1 MNATATPALKEQWLN
16 FRTQQPKTRIRDAAA
31 QLQVSEGELV
41 AACTGNTVKHLTN
54 DFPALIQ
61 AMPALGKV
69 MVLTRNEHCVIERKG
84 IFEIINTENK
94 HVGTVLGKDIDLRMF
109 FSRWKY
115 AFALDND
122 DTIGFKKS
130 IQIFDAQGHAI
141 MKIFALEQT
150 HAAAWEKV
158 ITDFSAIEQPAAI
171 TAAPAPAA
179 TVYNDAQADTTAFLE
194 GWAALQDTH
203 DFFPLLM
210 KHKLSRTGAL
220 KLAAGKFTYPVGAD
234 CVKTLL
240 NGAAATGLEIMVFVG
255 NPGNIEIHTGPV
267 EKILEIPNWINV
279 MDEDF
284 NLHLRTDAIAQSW
297 IVEKPSAD
305 GIVTSLEVFDAAGE
319 MIAQFFGKR
328 KPGSPELS
336 EWKELARKIRTNN

>member
-1 MNATATPALKEQWLN
+1 MNATVTTLKEQWQA
-16 FRTQQPKTRIRDAAA
+16 FREQHPKVRIRDAAS

-41 AACTGNTVKHLTN
+41 AACTGGTVKHLKN
-54 DFPALIQ
+54 EFPALIQ

-84 IFEIINTENK
+84 VFEIVNTENK

-115 AFALDND
+115 GFAVATD
-122 DTIGFKKS
+122 DSIGFKKS
-130 IQIFDAQGHAI
+130 LQIFDAQGTAI
-141 MKIFALEQT
+141 MKIYAVEQT
-150 HAAAWEKV
+150 NLAAWDKLV
-158 ITDFSAIEQPAAI
+158 ADFTASEQPAAI
-171 TAAPAPAA
+171 TVAPAPPAP
-179 TVYNDAQADTTAFLE
+179 VYNDKDADSEAFLQ

-210 KHKLSRTGAL
+210 KHKLSRVRAL
-220 KLAAGKFTYPVGAD
+220 ELAEGKFARRTGND

-240 NGAAATGLEIMVFVG
+240 EKASASGLEIMVFVG

-267 EKILEIPNWINV
+267 QKIVEIPNWINV

-284 NLHLRTDAIAQSW
+284 NLHLKTDVIAQCW
-297 IVEKPSAD
+297 IVEKPSVD

-328 KPGSPELS
+328 KPGNPELE
-336 EWKELARKIRTNN
+336 EWRALAAAL

>member
-1 MNATATPALKEQWLN
+1 MNAIVTTLKEQWQA
-16 FRTQQPKTRIRDAAA
+16 FREQHPKVRIRDAAS

-41 AACTGNTVKHLTN
+41 AACTGGTVKHLKN
-54 DFPALIQ
+54 EFPALIQ

-84 IFEIINTENK
+84 AFEIINTENK

-115 AFALDND
+115 GFAVDTD
-122 DTIGFKKS
+122 DSIGFKKS
-130 IQIFDAQGHAI
+130 LQIFDAQGTAI
-141 MKIFALEQT
+141 MKIYAVDKTDLT
-150 HAAAWEKV
+150 AWDKLV
-158 ITDFSAIEQPAAI
+158 ADFTASEQPAAI
-171 TAAPAPAA
+171 TVAPAPPAP
-179 TVYNDAQADTTAFLE
+179 VYNDKDADGEAFLQ
-194 GWAALQDTH
+194 GWAALKDTH

-210 KHKLSRTGAL
+210 KHKLSRVRAL
-220 KLAAGKFTYPVGAD
+220 ELAEGKFSRRTGSD

-240 NGAAATGLEIMVFVG
+240 EKASASGLEIMVFVG

-267 EKILEIPNWINV
+267 QKIVEIPNWINV

-284 NLHLRTDAIAQSW
+284 NLHLKTDVIAQCW
-297 IVEKPSAD
+297 IVEKPSVD
-305 GIVTSLEVFDAAGE
+305 GTVTSLEVFDAAGE

-328 KPGSPELS
+328 KPGNPELE
-336 EWKELARKIRTNN
+336 EWRVLAAAL

>member
-1 MNATATPALKEQWLN
+1 MNATATSTLKEQWLN
-16 FRTQQPKTRIRDAAA
+16 FREQHPKTRIRDAAN
-31 QLQVSEGELV
+31 QLQVSEGEIV
-41 AACTGNTVKHLTN
+41 AACTGTTVKHLKN
-54 DFPALIQ
+54 EFPALMQ

-69 MVLTRNEHCVIERKG
+69 MVLTRNENCVIERKG
-84 IFEIINTENK
+84 VFEIVNTENK

-115 AFALDND
+115 GFAVEND
-122 DTIGFKKS
+122 ETTGFKKS
-130 IQIFDAQGHAI
+130 LQIFDAQGGAI
-141 MKIFALEQT
+141 MKIYAVEQT
-150 HAAAWEKV
+150 DLSAWDKVVADFTAA
-158 ITDFSAIEQPAAI
+158 EQVAAI
-171 TAAPAPAA
+171 TVAPAA
-179 TVYNDAQADTTAFLE
+179 AAPVYNDANADAASFLE
-194 GWAALQDTH
+194 GWANLQDTH

-220 KLAAGKFTYPVGAD
+220 ELAEGKFSRRVNSE

-240 NGAAATGLEIMVFVG
+240 NQAAATGLEIMVFVG

-267 EKILEIPNWINV
+267 QKILEIPNWINV

-284 NLHLRTDAIAQSW
+284 NLHLKTDTIAQSW
-297 IVEKPSAD
+297 VVEKPSVD

-328 KPGSPELS
+328 KPGNPEL
-336 EWKELARKIRTNN
+336 EPWRALAASL

>member
-1 MNATATPALKEQWLN
+1 MNATLTTLKEQWLA
-16 FRTQQPKTRIRDAAA
+16 FREQHPKTRIRDAAS

-41 AACTGNTVKHLTN
+41 AACTGGTVKHLKN

-61 AMPALGKV
+61 AMSALGKV

-84 IFEIINTENK
+84 VFEIVNTENK

-115 AFALDND
+115 GFAVETD
-122 DTIGFKKS
+122 DSTGFKRS
-130 IQIFDAQGHAI
+130 IQIFDAQGTAI
-141 MKIFALEQT
+141 MKIYAVEQT
-150 HAAAWEKV
+150 NLTAWDALV
-158 ITDFSAIEQPAAI
+158 ADFTAEEQPLAI
-171 TAAPAPAA
+171 TVAAPPPAP
-179 TVYNDAQADTTAFLE
+179 VYNDKDADAEAFLQ
-194 GWAALQDTH
+194 GWAALQDSH

-210 KHKLSRTGAL
+210 KHKLSRVRAL
-220 KLAAGKFTYPVGAD
+220 ELAAGKFARRTDND

-240 NGAAATGLEIMVFVG
+240 EKAAASGLEIMVFVG

-267 EKILEIPNWINV
+267 QKIVAIPSWINV

-297 IVEKPSAD
+297 VVEKPSVD
-305 GIVTSLEVFDAAGE
+305 GIVTSVEVFDAAGE

-328 KPGSPELS
+328 KPGNPELQ
-336 EWKELARKIRTNN
+336 EWRALAAAL

>member
-1 MNATATPALKEQWLN
+1 MNATVTTLKEQWQA
-16 FRTQQPKTRIRDAAA
+16 FRGQHPKVRIRDAAS
-31 QLQVSEGELV
+31 QLQVSEGGLV
-41 AACTGNTVKHLTN
+41 AACTGGTVKHLKN
-54 DFPALIQ
+54 EFPALIQ

-84 IFEIINTENK
+84 AFEIVNTENK

-115 AFALDND
+115 GFAVDTD
-122 DTIGFKKS
+122 DSIGFKKS
-130 IQIFDAQGHAI
+130 LQIFDAQGTAI
-141 MKIFALEQT
+141 MKIYVVEQT
-150 HAAAWEKV
+150 NLTAWDKMV
-158 ITDFSAIEQPAAI
+158 ADFTASEQPAAI
-171 TAAPAPAA
+171 TVAPLPPAR
-179 TVYNDAQADTTAFLE
+179 VYNDKDADGEAFLQ

-210 KHKLSRTGAL
+210 KHKLSRVRAL
-220 KLAAGKFTYPVGAD
+220 ELAEGKFSRRTDNG

-240 NGAAATGLEIMVFVG
+240 EKASASGLEIMVFVG

-267 EKILEIPNWINV
+267 QKIVEIPNWINV

-284 NLHLRTDAIAQSW
+284 NLHLKTDTIAQCW
-297 IVEKPSAD
+297 IVEKPSVD

-328 KPGSPELS
+328 KPGSPELE
-336 EWKELARKIRTNN
+336 EWRALVAEL